1 MSSQLDISITP
12 PSSQAS
18 GITKGREDRKI
29 EKARC
34 SGCLQQTATFHV
46 HTAAHMSSQCERL
59 AQEQARQNTRMEG
72 GGGTKKSEPLLRGSQ
87 KGKTAAVQSSWLSSE
102 FKGYTAAHALGDT
115 LCHVHT
121 KANFVCLVGLKS
133 RPNCIGKKKEW
144 GRKGRNYRWGNGGLI
159 EVCYVYVWC
168 FWTIERREKK
178 EMPSF
183 KINGKAKCGGWH
195 TPLKPSNWETKAG
208 NLCVLE
214 VSLIY
219 LASSMPARVT

>member
-72 GGGTKKSEPLLRGSQ
+72 GGGTKKSEPSLRGSQ

-144 GRKGRNYRWGNGGLI
+144 GRKGRNYR
-159 EVCYVYVWC
+159 
-168 FWTIERREKK
+168 
-178 EMPSF
+178 
-183 KINGKAKCGGWH
+183 
-195 TPLKPSNWETKAG
+195 
-208 NLCVLE
+208 
-214 VSLIY
+214 
-219 LASSMPARVT
+219 